1 MRTKQS
7 AKFATLAVLSA
18 LLTTGSAALAES
30 EAGLQAQS
38 QSSTQNAAQS
48 SRETGTSS
56 SSQNNSQSAN
66 QQTSQA
72 VTRNNSSGTSEAIGG
87 PVGSI
92 RPAQMSGTNTINPA
106 RNSASNSGMNVS
118 TSSHVPHAQT
128 RSYAGGR
135 RNKRSFS
142 NAYMQRTIRQ
152 AAITK

>member
-1 MRTKQS
+1 MRANQS
-7 AKFATLAVLSA
+7 AKFAALAVLSA
-18 LLTTGSAALAES
+18 LLTTGSAAQSES

-72 VTRNNSSGTSEAIGG
+72 STRNNSSVSSEAIGG

-106 RNSASNSGMNVS
+106 RNSASNSGMNASSSRVS
-118 TSSHVPHAQT
+118 HAQT
-128 RSYAGGR
+128 KSYAGGR

-142 NAYMQRTIRQ
+142 NSYMQRTIRQ